1 MNFTETPLKGSYLID
16 LELFTDDRGFFS
28 RYFCE
33 GEFSS
38 NGLNI
43 DWPQINNSMSLETGT
58 LRGLHFQNN
67 PYTEVKLVRC
77 ISGSIWDVIVDLR
90 EDSNTYGRWFGANL
104 TSKNRS
110 MMYVPAG
117 FAHGFISLEEKSE
130 VLYLSSQPYT
140 PNAEGILAWN
150 DPKVSIKWPVSP
162 KIVSA
167 KDSQGALLDNIK
179 PIKT

>member
-16 LELFTDDRGFFS
+16 LELLTDDRGFFS

-43 DWPQINNSMSLETGT
+43 DWPQINNSMSLEIGT

-90 EDSNTYGRWFGANL
+90 EDSNTYGR
-104 TSKNRS
+104 
-110 MMYVPAG
+110 
-117 FAHGFISLEEKSE
+117 
-130 VLYLSSQPYT
+130 
-140 PNAEGILAWN
+140 
-150 DPKVSIKWPVSP
+150 
-162 KIVSA
+162 
-167 KDSQGALLDNIK
+167 
-179 PIKT
+179 